1 MSVSPYIP
9 TKSIAGNVMG
19 KPENLTGNFAYA
31 TRFSVVA
38 EGLGM
43 VTLRTCAASGS
54 ISLDKH

>member
-1 MSVSPYIP
+1 
-9 TKSIAGNVMG
+9 MG

-31 TRFSVVA
+31 TTFSVVA